1 MRELV
6 VLRIKSL
13 VVGMI
18 QNNNPSGVAMNVF
31 GVDPPIFKS
40 EIESSMTTNK

>member
-1 MRELV
+1 MRVLV

-13 VVGMI
+13 VVGII
-18 QNNNPSGVAMNVF
+18 QNNNPSGVAMDVF

-40 EIESSMTTNK
+40 KIESSMTTNK

>member
-13 VVGMI
+13 VVGII
-18 QNNNPSGVAMNVF
+18 QNNNPSGVAMDVF
-31 GVDPPIFKS
+31 GVDLPMFKS
-40 EIESSMTTNK
+40 EIESSMATNK

>member
-13 VVGMI
+13 VVGII
-18 QNNNPSGVAMNVF
+18 QNNNPSRVAIDVF
-31 GVDPPIFKS
+31 GVDPPILNQKS
-40 EIESSMTTNK
+40 RVA